1 MEYDSITVRPP
12 ACNWAQGACFCSSTD
27 NNADNTGVPAPK
39 SSPTRS
45 RSREEEESKDATY
58 HPPRKRVRG
67 TYRDASS
74 CTPPNETQE
83 CRPLWASARINR
95 NTAIDDLRVGD
106 QALEN
111 MRTNSTPRAATPI
124 LWLAERRKPMPS
136 STPTN
141 LAATDE
147 NVEARAVKEERLSI
161 ERELSM
167 ETLQGMLPSPS
178 TTPKN
183 SVKVQEEPVR
193 KKRENYAEMTESMP
207 PAPPSTR
214 GTPRGEPEV
223 KKEDIGIKRAGGAH
237 SPGARAAEAEL
248 LVDGRHTAEEISV
261 AEAILMLAVALQAC
275 GGEQYRGEQISKT
288 KSMKD

>member
-1 MEYDSITVRPP
+1 
-12 ACNWAQGACFCSSTD
+12 
-27 NNADNTGVPAPK
+27 
-39 SSPTRS
+39 
-45 RSREEEESKDATY
+45 
-58 HPPRKRVRG
+58 
-67 TYRDASS
+67 
-74 CTPPNETQE
+74 
-83 CRPLWASARINR
+83 
-95 NTAIDDLRVGD
+95 
-106 QALEN
+106 
-111 MRTNSTPRAATPI
+111 
-124 LWLAERRKPMPS
+124 MPF

-141 LAATDE
+141 SAATDE

-167 ETLQGMLPSPS
+167 ESLQGMLPAPS

-193 KKRENYAEMTESMP
+193 RKRENYAEMTESMP

-223 KKEDIGIKRAGGAH
+223 KKEDIDIKRAGGAH

-288 KSMKD
+288 KSMRD